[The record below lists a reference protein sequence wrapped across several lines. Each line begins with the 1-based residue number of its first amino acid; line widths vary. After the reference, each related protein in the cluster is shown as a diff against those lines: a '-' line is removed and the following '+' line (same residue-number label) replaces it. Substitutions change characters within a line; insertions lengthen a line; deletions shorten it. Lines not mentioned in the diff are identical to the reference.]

1 MDQTYLPTLV
11 PAAPAA
17 ASVSPSRLRLLTE
30 LQRNRGTGMTVD
42 ELSET
47 LSVSHNAVQQHL
59 TALQRDGLVRVS
71 ATRATGGRPG
81 RAYAPTEAGLE
92 LFPRRYAQL
101 ADGLLRHSR
110 QLFGAEGLERLLESL
125 AAEAAEACSRR
136 LEGLSGDA
144 RLEAVVGLLNELG
157 YDATLNADGSVTA
170 HNCVFHQLTRSSN
183 EICRYDRALLGA
195 ILGGGVDHDSC
206 IADGHA
212 CCRFRP
218 A

>member
-1 MDQTYLPTLV
+1 MDQSYLPTL
-11 PAAPAA
+11 APAA
-17 ASVSPSRLRLLTE
+17 ATVSPSRLRLLAE

-42 ELSET
+42 ELSES

-59 TALQRDGLVRVS
+59 TALQRDGLVRVA

-81 RAYAPTEAGLE
+81 RAYAPTDAGLE

-101 ADGLLRHSR
+101 ADGLIRHSR
-110 QLFGAEGLERLLESL
+110 ELFGTEGLERLLESL
-125 AAEAAEACSRR
+125 AAEAAGSCEQR
-136 LEGLSGDA
+136 LTGLSGKA
-144 RLEAVVGLLNELG
+144 RLEAVVGILNDLG

-170 HNCVFHQLTRSSN
+170 LNCVFHQLTRAGR
-183 EICRYDRALLGA
+183 EVCRFDRALLGTL
-195 ILGGGVDHDSC
+195 LGAEIDHDAC
-206 IADGHA
+206 MADGQA